1 MPTSPF
7 RLFDPELL
15 VPSAANT
22 VQLQFWQRMH
32 EWADDRG
39 PRVGP
44 STLQALNEL
53 ANTPP
58 KVDHLAIGD
67 FWTIMSKYTSRGFA
81 PSPTP
86 REVCEEHLST
96 SYTPLAG
103 ASDNFQRLVDDLRAV
118 GPDGRVAM
126 STIEDC
132 WPRNDLA
139 NCSVCDASR
148 LSHVYTP
155 VDSELKSDELA
166 GVWRQAYKD
175 EHLADPTQL
184 EAYATK
190 MFPSIEFSSDAWKR
204 VKTLVG
210 APEEITASIIDHLAI
225 LNDFA
230 ATVWASTP
238 STDGRQAI
246 LGARGV
252 TSSPEGPKTH
262 KDKKAM
268 RTRDFQ
274 FDEGQVRCE
283 WHTKLRPDVNRIYFA
298 VSSGK
303 VLVGAIVNHLPI

>member
-7 RLFDPELL
+7 RLFDPEVV
-15 VPSAANT
+15 VPSPTSAA
-22 VQLQFWQRMH
+22 QLQFWQRMH

-53 ANTPP
+53 ATTPP
-58 KVDHLAIGD
+58 TVLPIGD
-67 FWTIMSKYTSRGFA
+67 FWTILSKYISRGFA

-86 REVCEEHLST
+86 RAVCEEHLSA
-96 SYTPLAG
+96 SYQPLAG
-103 ASDNFQRLVDDLRAV
+103 ASDNFQRLANDLRAV

-126 STIEDC
+126 STIEEC
-132 WPRNDLA
+132 WPGSELA
-139 NCSVCDASR
+139 NCSVCNSSR
-148 LSHVYTP
+148 LSRVHTP
-155 VDSELKSDELA
+155 IDSESRSDELA
-166 GVWRQAYKD
+166 RVWRQAYIE
-175 EHLADPTQL
+175 EHPSDPTQL
-184 EAYATK
+184 ETFAAK

-210 APEEITASIIDHLAI
+210 APEEITASIIGHLAV

-230 ATVWASTP
+230 ARAWATAP
-238 STDGRQAI
+238 TTEGRQAI
-246 LGARGV
+246 LGARGI

-274 FDEGQVRCE
+274 FNNGEVRCE

-298 VSSGK
+298 VSNGR
-303 VLVGAIVNHLPI
+303 VLVGAIVDHLPT